1 MSYSDSQLLSY
12 IAEDESHWVERK
24 ESFADKEKICK
35 TVCAFAND
43 LANSNKYGIIWIG
56 IRNDGVISGIEAT
69 DKLLQKIDQI
79 RTDGRIQPLPSMSIR
94 TLHVG
99 DKDVIAI
106 VVAPSSLP
114 PVSFDGRIW
123 VRQAASTQQG
133 NHEDERQLNEKRKS
147 KAGRSFDSEGIQHAS
162 IDDLD
167 LRYFE
172 QTYLPSAISRDVLEA
187 NGRTIEEKLTTTR
200 MAIGN
205 APCAPTVAG
214 LLTLG
219 YSPQDWFAGAYI
231 QYLRYAGKVQGGDD
245 IDDRL
250 EITGNL
256 ETVIRQ
262 AEEKI
267 KLNIRQ
273 PTDINSQD
281 REVSRPDYPLAAL
294 QQLLRNAVLH
304 RNYEGT
310 NAPIHLYWFEDR
322 IEISN
327 PGGPFGMV
335 TEKNFGQPHVVDY
348 RNPTIAEVLHNLA
361 FVQKFGF
368 GIQNARNLLRANGN
382 PEPEFAVSAST
393 VIVTVRKAA
402 K

>member
-1 MSYSDSQLLSY
+1 MSYTDNQLLGFIS
-12 IAEDESHWVERK
+12 EVESHWIERK

-35 TVCAFAND
+35 TICAFAND
-43 LANSNKYGIIWIG
+43 LANSERPGIIWIG
-56 IRNDGVISGIEAT
+56 LRNDGTIAGVDAT
-69 DKLLQKIDQI
+69 DKLLLKIDQI
-79 RTDGRIQPLPSMSIR
+79 RSDGKIQPLPSMSTR
-94 TLHVG
+94 TLKVSG
-99 DKDVIAI
+99 KEVIAI

-114 PVSFDGRIW
+114 PVSYDGRIW

-133 NHEDERQLNEKRKS
+133 NHGDERQLNEKRKS
-147 KAGRSFDSEGIQHAS
+147 KAGRSFDSEGIPHTS
-162 IDDLD
+162 LEDLD
-167 LRYFE
+167 KRYFE
-172 QTYLPSAISRDVLEA
+172 QVYLPAAVSRDVLEA
-187 NGRTIEEKLTTTR
+187 NGRTLEERLTTTR
-200 MAIGN
+200 MTIGSE
-205 APCAPTVAG
+205 PSVPTVAG

-231 QYLRYAGKVQGGDD
+231 QYVRYAGTVQGG
-245 IDDRL
+245 IINDRL

-262 AEEKI
+262 AEDKI
-267 KLNIRQ
+267 KLNITQ

-281 REVSRPDYPLAAL
+281 RELSHPDYPLAAL

-310 NAPIHLYWFEDR
+310 NAPIHLYWFDDR
-322 IEISN
+322 IEIAN

-335 TEKNFGQPHVVDY
+335 TEENFGKPHVVDY
-348 RNPTIAEVLHNLA
+348 RNPTIAEVLHNLN

-368 GIQNARNLLRANGN
+368 GIQNAKSLLQANGN
-382 PEPEFAVSAST
+382 PELEFAVSPSN
-393 VIVTVRKAA
+393 VIVTVRKAS

>member
-1 MSYSDSQLLSY
+1 MSYSDDQLIGFIS
-12 IAEDESHWVERK
+12 EDESHWVERK
-24 ESFADKEKICK
+24 ESFSDKEKICK

-43 LANSNKYGIIWIG
+43 LANSNRHGIIWIG
-56 IRNDGVISGIEAT
+56 IRNDGVILGVDAT
-69 DKLLQKIDQI
+69 DKLLLKIDQI
-79 RTDGRIQPLPSMSIR
+79 RTDGRIQPLPSISTRMLRVSE
-94 TLHVG
+94 
-99 DKDVIAI
+99 KDVIAI

-133 NHEDERQLNEKRKS
+133 NHEDERQLNEKRKF
-147 KAGRSFDSEGIQHAS
+147 KLGRSFDSEGIPHAS
-162 IDDLD
+162 VDDLD

-187 NGRTIEEKLTTTR
+187 NGRQLQERLTTTR
-200 MAIGN
+200 MCIGSDP
-205 APCAPTVAG
+205 AAPTVAG

-219 YSPQDWFAGAYI
+219 FSPQDWFAGAYV
-231 QYLRYAGKVQGGDD
+231 QYVRYAGTVHGGTVL
-245 IDDRL
+245 DRL

-273 PTDINSQD
+273 LTDINGQD
-281 REVSRPDYPLAAL
+281 REVSSPDYPLAAL

-335 TEKNFGQPHVVDY
+335 TEQNFGQPHIVDY
-348 RNPTIAEVLHNLA
+348 RNPTIAEVLHNLD

-368 GIQNARNLLRANGN
+368 GIQSAKNLLQANGN
-382 PEPEFAVSAST
+382 PEPEFAVSASN
-393 VIVTVRKAA
+393 VIVTVRKAT

>member
-1 MSYSDSQLLSY
+1 MSYSDSELLGFIS
-12 IAEDESHWVERK
+12 EEESHWIERK
-24 ESFADKEKICK
+24 ESFSDKEKICK

-43 LANSNKYGIIWIG
+43 LANSNKYGIVWIG
-56 IRNDGVISGIEAT
+56 IGNDGVISGVEAS
-69 DKLLQKIDQI
+69 DKLLLKIDQI
-79 RTDGRIQPLPSMSIR
+79 RTDGRIQPLPSMSTR
-94 TLHVG
+94 TLRVG

-147 KAGRSFDSEGIQHAS
+147 RAGRSFDSEGIPHTS

-167 LRYFE
+167 VRYFE

-187 NGRTIEEKLTTTR
+187 NGRTLAEQLTTTR
-200 MAIGN
+200 MAIGG

-219 YSPQDWFAGAYI
+219 FSPQDWFAGAYI
-231 QYLRYAGKVQGGDD
+231 QYLRYAGRAQGCDT
-245 IDDRL
+245 IEDRL

-262 AEEKI
+262 AEEKM
-267 KLNIRQ
+267 KLNIKQ
-273 PTDINSQD
+273 PVDINSQD
-281 REVSRPDYPLAAL
+281 REVNRPDYPLAAL

-322 IEISN
+322 VEISN

-348 RNPTIAEVLHNLA
+348 RNPTIAEVLHNLD

-368 GIQNARNLLRANGN
+368 GIQNARSLLKANGN

-393 VIVTVRKAA
+393 VIVTVRKAV

>member
-12 IAEDESHWVERK
+12 VTEDESHWIERK
-24 ESFADKEKICK
+24 ESFIDKEKICK

-43 LANSNKYGIIWIG
+43 LANSNKPGIVWIG
-56 IRNDGVISGIEAT
+56 VRDDGVISGVEVT
-69 DKLLQKIDQI
+69 DKLLLKIDQI
-79 RTDGRIQPLPSMSIR
+79 RTDGRIQPLPSISTR
-94 TLHVG
+94 TLRID

-123 VRQAASTQQG
+123 IRQAASTQQG
-133 NHEDERQLNEKRKS
+133 NHEDERQLNEKRKF
-147 KAGRSFDSEGIQHAS
+147 KAGRSFDSEGIPHAS
-162 IDDLD
+162 VDDMD

-335 TEKNFGQPHVVDY
+335 TEKNFGQPHIVDY
-348 RNPTIAEVLHNLA
+348 RNPTIAEVLHNLD

-368 GIQNARNLLRANGN
+368 GIQNAKNLLQANGN
-382 PEPEFAVSAST
+382 PEPEFMVSASN
-393 VIVTVRKAA
+393 VIVTVRKAC

>member
-12 IAEDESHWVERK
+12 VTEDESHWIERK
-24 ESFADKEKICK
+24 ESFIDKEKICK

-43 LANSNKYGIIWIG
+43 LANSNKPGIVWIG
-56 IRNDGVISGIEAT
+56 VRNDGVISGVEVT
-69 DKLLQKIDQI
+69 DKLLLKIDQI
-79 RTDGRIQPLPSMSIR
+79 RTDGRIQPLPSISTR
-94 TLHVG
+94 TLRID

-123 VRQAASTQQG
+123 IRQAASTQQG
-133 NHEDERQLNEKRKS
+133 NHEDERQLNEKRKF
-147 KAGRSFDSEGIQHAS
+147 KAGRSFDSEGIPHAS
-162 IDDLD
+162 VDDMD

-335 TEKNFGQPHVVDY
+335 TEKNFGQPHIVDY
-348 RNPTIAEVLHNLA
+348 RNPTIAEVLHNLD

-368 GIQNARNLLRANGN
+368 GIQNAKNLLQANGN
-382 PEPEFAVSAST
+382 PEPEFMVSASN
-393 VIVTVRKAA
+393 VIVTVRKAC